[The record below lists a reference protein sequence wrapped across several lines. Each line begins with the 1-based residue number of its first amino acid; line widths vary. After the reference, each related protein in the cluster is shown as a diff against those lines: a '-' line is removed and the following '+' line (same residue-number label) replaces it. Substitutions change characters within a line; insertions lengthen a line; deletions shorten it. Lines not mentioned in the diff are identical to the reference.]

1 MAYIKIHDSRK
12 KPGRFRTL
20 ISRIR
25 RLLLQFQQP
34 NVRLTAD
41 VAEIEAAVI
50 ARDRVRADLIRLF
63 ERVNLLR
70 FSTLTIKQIKIATIS
85 KKQELLQKG
94 FNINLEDGFSAKL
107 EISCKHKGLFP
118 EFPVYYAQA
127 NLPVVVRCMP
137 TSYETTKGP
146 PPRPGRHLDIDP
158 PITAVSVVAD
168 PPETQGRQGSTA
180 RCDSVN

>member
-1 MAYIKIHDSRK
+1 MVAYIKIHESRK
-12 KPGRFRTL
+12 KAGRFRTL

-25 RLLLQFQQP
+25 WLLFQFQQP

-107 EISCKHKGLFP
+107 EISCKTQRSLFRISRVLRSG
-118 EFPVYYAQA
+118 E
-127 NLPVVVRCMP
+127 
-137 TSYETTKGP
+137 
-146 PPRPGRHLDIDP
+146 PPRRSPLYAHGL
-158 PITAVSVVAD
+158 
-168 PPETQGRQGSTA
+168 
-180 RCDSVN
+180 